1 MYLKKTFEAIGIL
14 TLLLFSFV
22 FTEKTAL
29 VAINQDDIMKQI
41 EIIKNNYSEK
51 IIEPIITEN
60 TFIPG
65 KCGLEIDTKQSYY
78 NMKKQGIFNE
88 NLLVFKDICSKE
100 TLKKNKNKF
109 IIGGNKEE
117 KKISLL
123 FINSQTNKLN
133 TILKILSDNEVNANI
148 FVDGSVFEKNND
160 LINEIS
166 KNHIIGNLSYN
177 RDYNNPSF
185 IWMTTIIK
193 KFNDNYCYTENLD
206 ESILKICS
214 KNNSYTIVPNIVI
227 KTNPALTLTKN
238 LTNGSIISL
247 YINDEVIKELE
258 IMIKHIKSKGY
269 NVVTLSELLEEKI
282 KN

>member
-1 MYLKKTFEAIGIL
+1 
-14 TLLLFSFV
+14 
-22 FTEKTAL
+22 
-29 VAINQDDIMKQI
+29 
-41 EIIKNNYSEK
+41 
-51 IIEPIITEN
+51 
-60 TFIPG
+60 
-65 KCGLEIDTKQSYY
+65 
-78 NMKKQGIFNE
+78 
-88 NLLVFKDICSKE
+88 
-100 TLKKNKNKF
+100 
-109 IIGGNKEE
+109 
-117 KKISLL
+117 
-123 FINSQTNKLN
+123 
-133 TILKILSDNEVNANI
+133 
-148 FVDGSVFEKNND
+148 
-160 LINEIS
+160 
-166 KNHIIGNLSYN
+166 
-177 RDYNNPSF
+177 
-185 IWMTTIIK
+185 MTTIIK